1 AANTFIGMAK
11 VNAPHFTPTNRA
23 AWKDLHKQALKA
35 ARGAGKDQA
44 RLDTALLIDTFG
56 GHFLTDAFASGH
68 LFAKKKLEQ
77 EISAWLAKNPV
88 APTNP
93 EMISYYA
100 IIGGNMPQ
108 VILKNIHD
116 RLNAEGVEVS
126 NRRGITWKTFG
137 DDHLKDAAESL
148 RIGALAVFES

>member
-1 AANTFIGMAK
+1 EIRAAMKDEREGKLKGGKANERYQELTLKYIRLGKRAAANTFIGMAK

-68 LFAKKKLEQ
+68 LFDKKKLEQ

-116 RLNAEGVEVS
+116 RLN
-126 NRRGITWKTFG
+126 
-137 DDHLKDAAESL
+137 
-148 RIGALAVFES
+148 